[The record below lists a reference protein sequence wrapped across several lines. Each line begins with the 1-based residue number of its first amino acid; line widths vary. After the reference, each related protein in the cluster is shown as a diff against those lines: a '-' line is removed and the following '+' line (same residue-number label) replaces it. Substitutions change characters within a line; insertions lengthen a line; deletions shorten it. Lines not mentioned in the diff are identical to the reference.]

1 MKGKRALQVA
11 ETIKR
16 NFGIVLQAEGGYIY
30 GNDALV
36 TVTNVKMSPDMSIAK
51 IYLSVFNIDD
61 KQNVILHMNENYPRL
76 RSELANRI
84 KRHVRRIPQLDFYL
98 DDTLD
103 EMWRLN
109 HLFDDMHSEG
119 QMGEDGE
126 RKDG

>member
-30 GNDALV
+30 GTDALV

-61 KQNVILHMNENYPRL
+61 KQSVIIQMNEAYPRL

-84 KRHVRRIPQLDFYL
+84 KRHVRRIPSLDFYL

-109 HLFDDMHSEG
+109 HLFDEMHGKG
-119 QMGEDGE
+119 QMGEDGG
-126 RKDG
+126 RKNS